1 MTHALLGNIRLRKI
15 KFLITIYKP
24 KSIIMRKLFYLL
36 VVVGFISFTTAA
48 KAQLID
54 EKNVTVVMDLQP
66 VLQLNMTTPD
76 HIDFVFDEIREYYAG
91 ITKYGATIL
100 KVSASVSWDLYA
112 VGVSQTGAA
121 TWDVQMEY
129 NSTGGG
135 NASNAIPLSALELHQ
150 TSANAYDATALGN
163 YTDYSTVFGIYDY
176 TAAAII
182 GAVGQNSIYYDATT
196 WNGYTAPSIN
206 DKYLQGQT
214 GTAVGEGALGG
225 SYLATDGT
233 SLTSDY
239 YFIIDY
245 RILPGLPAVFPYAGS
260 SGVATP
266 VTEAFVSPVYA
277 APGVYSMDV
286 KYVLLEDQ

>member
-1 MTHALLGNIRLRKI
+1 
-15 KFLITIYKP
+15 
-24 KSIIMRKLFYLL
+24 MRKLFFLL
-36 VVVGFISFTTAA
+36 AVVGFISFTTSS

-76 HIDFVFDEIREYYAG
+76 QIEFVFDEIREYYGG

-112 VGVSQTGAA
+112 VGVSQTGAN
-121 TWDVQMEY
+121 TWDIQMEY

-135 NASNAIPLSALELHQ
+135 NALNTIPLSALELHQ
-150 TSANAYDATALGN
+150 TSANAFDASASGDF
-163 YTDYSTVFGIYDY
+163 TDYSTDYGIWDY
-176 TAAAII
+176 ATGALGA
-182 GAVGQNSIYYDATT
+182 GSAVGQNSIYYDGTT
-196 WNGYTAPSIN
+196 WNGYTAPTAD
-206 DKYLQGQT
+206 DKYIQGQA
-214 GTAVGEGALGG
+214 GTAAGEGADGG

-245 RILPGLPAVFPYAGS
+245 RILPGLPAVFPFAGS
-260 SGVATP
+260 SGAATP
-266 VTEAFVSPVYA
+266 VSEALATYA
-277 APGVYSMDV
+277 APGVYSMNV
-286 KYVLLEDQ
+286 KYILLEDQ